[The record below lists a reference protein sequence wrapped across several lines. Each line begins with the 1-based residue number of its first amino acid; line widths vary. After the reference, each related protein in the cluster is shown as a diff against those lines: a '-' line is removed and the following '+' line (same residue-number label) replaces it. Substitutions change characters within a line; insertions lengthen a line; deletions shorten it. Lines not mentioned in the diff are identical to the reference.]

1 MIMRPGSGDLFIW
14 RLDPE
19 EFGTTWDS
27 GIGAE
32 KVGGRWNS
40 KGVRVVYGSLDSSTA
55 ILEVAVHKGFESLD
69 TVRMML
75 TCARIADL
83 SSVYT
88 IDNQSVPN
96 PNWLIPGTPSGGQ
109 QQFGDSLLAQHPFL
123 LVPSSVNPHSWNL
136 LLNPDLA
143 TDKYEVVMQERLR
156 LDTRLNPPRP
166 PIGTSLHG

>member
-1 MIMRPGSGDLFIW
+1 MIMMPGSGDLFFW

-19 EFGTTWDS
+19 AFGGTWDS

-69 TVRMML
+69 TVRMLL
-75 TCARIADL
+75 TCARIVDS
-83 SSVYT
+83 SSVYR
-88 IDNQSVPN
+88 IDEHAVPN
-96 PNWLIPGTPSGGQ
+96 PYWLIPGTPSGGQ
-109 QQFGDSLLAQHPFL
+109 QQFGDSLLAQHAFL

-136 LLNPDLA
+136 LMNPELA
-143 TDKYEVVMQERLR
+143 TGKYEVVMQERLR
-156 LDTRLNPPRP
+156 LDTRLNPPP
-166 PIGTSLHG
+166 LTGSTVQG

>member
-1 MIMRPGSGDLFIW
+1 MIMRPGSGDLFMW

-19 EFGTTWDS
+19 EFGATWDS

-75 TCARIADL
+75 TCARISDL
-83 SSVYT
+83 SSVLT

-96 PNWLIPGTPSGGQ
+96 PSWLIPGTPSGGQ

-143 TDKYEVVMQERLR
+143 ADKYEVVMQERLR

>member
-19 EFGTTWDS
+19 EFGATWDS

-75 TCARIADL
+75 TCARITDL
-83 SSVYT
+83 SSVFT
-88 IDNQSVPN
+88 IDDQSVPN
-96 PNWLIPGTPSGGQ
+96 PNWLFPGTPSGGQ
-109 QQFGDSLLAQHPFL
+109 QQFGDALLTQHPFL

-136 LLNPDLA
+136 LMNPELA
-143 TDKYEVVMQERLR
+143 TGKYELVLQERLR
-156 LDTRLNPPRP
+156 LDTRLNPPWPLMSSTR
-166 PIGTSLHG
+166 HG